1 MNIQERFTKKFE
13 DYSKENEY
21 FKFEIRDEQLEF
33 IKSWEKA
40 LKSQKISLI
49 DAPTGIGKT
58 FAYLYPIIERIINER
73 DEETYES
80 FKAMVATS
88 TINLQEQIFEKDIP
102 LLKQLFADDFTVK
115 LLKGRRN
122 YLCKRKAEQFIKEST
137 EVNLVKTL
145 INWMTNTTS
154 GEYQELENKFPLFH
168 WRQIESQASTCLNR
182 ACKYHKN
189 CYFFNARIEAENA
202 DILIVNHHLFIT
214 DVAKKEYP
222 FIEKADAVII
232 DEAHNFIPTIE
243 SILTT
248 VASKLEIKYQIN
260 NLKDLLKTKKFIK
273 FFENESDDYI
283 DDIEE
288 LKNYANVF
296 ESETERFFNALEE
309 LFVEKGQIN
318 LNSDRIDPQLVYK
331 FYIFLKEYIE
341 EIDLLRLP
349 LSQFDLKLEDFIG
362 DISEQRESFFKPYK
376 MSYSSVVDSIEELK
390 SILKDSLLDK
400 KDSFITAKWIDIREN
415 NIIFNALDLSDSN
428 NLSKEIIPVE
438 KPFLLTSATLAL
450 NNQFDNIKKTLGLDN
465 NEVIESFLESPFDLK
480 NQMTISVSDLYYTYQ
495 DKTYYDNLNNSLLQ
509 ILTKGHALVLFASY
523 YDMNL
528 IYKKFKK
535 EFSKKHK
542 DIEIYIQGKEYS
554 RTELIDIFKTEK
566 NSILFGTRSF
576 WEGIDI
582 KGGKLTTVVITK
594 LPFKS
599 INDPILYSKD
609 KLLKQQGK
617 NPFFELMLPDMI
629 LTLKQGIGRLIRSR
643 DDVGNVYILDKR
655 FKKSG
660 YSNLILKE
668 FGKYTIKDYV
678 LKNSPKKDVNK
689 YKKKPVNNGRS
700 LF

>member
-1 MNIQERFTKKFE
+1 MNIQERFKKKFE
-13 DYSKENEY
+13 DYSRENEY
-21 FKFEIRDEQLEF
+21 FKFEIRKEQLEF
-33 IKSWEKA
+33 VKAWENA
-40 LKSQKISLI
+40 LKNNKIALI

-58 FAYLYPIIERIINER
+58 FAYLYPVIERVVNER
-73 DEETYES
+73 DDKTYES
-80 FKAMVATS
+80 FKAIVATS
-88 TINLQEQIFEKDIP
+88 TINLQEQIFDKDIP
-102 LLKQLFADDFTVK
+102 LLRQLFDDDFSVK

-122 YLCKRKAEQFIKEST
+122 YLCIRKAHDFIKESSET
-137 EVNLVKTL
+137 NLVSTL
-145 INWMTNTTS
+145 INWMNNTMS

-168 WRQIESQASTCLNR
+168 WRQIESQSSTCLNR
-182 ACKYHKN
+182 ACPHNKN

-248 VASKLEIKYQIN
+248 VASKTEIKYQIK
-260 NLKDLLKTKKFIK
+260 NLSDILKNKKFIK
-273 FFENESDDYI
+273 FFENESDEYT
-283 DDIEE
+283 DDIDN
-288 LKNYANVF
+288 LKHYANVF
-296 ESETERFFNALEE
+296 EAETERFFTALEE
-309 LFVEKGQIN
+309 LFTEKGQIN
-318 LNSDRIDPQLVYK
+318 LNSDKIDPQLIYK
-331 FYIFLKEYIE
+331 FYIFLEEYIE
-341 EIDLLRLP
+341 EVDLLRLP
-349 LSQFDLKLEDFIG
+349 LSQFDLKLEEFTD
-362 DISEQRESFFKPYK
+362 DISEKREQFFKPHK
-376 MSYSSVVDSIEELK
+376 LAYSTVVDFVEELK
-390 SILKDSLLDK
+390 TILKEQILDK
-400 KDSFITAKWIDIREN
+400 KDSFLTAKWIDIREN
-415 NIIFNALDLSDSN
+415 NIVFNALDLSDSN

-450 NNQFDNIKKTLGLDN
+450 NNNFNNVKIPLGLSND
-465 NEVIESFLESPFDLK
+465 ELLEAFLDSPFDLK

-542 DIEIYIQGKEYS
+542 DIEVYIQGREYS

-576 WEGIDI
+576 WEGIDV

-599 INDPILYSKD
+599 INDPVLYSKD

-629 LTLKQGIGRLIRSR
+629 LTLKQGIGRLIRSK

-655 FKKSG
+655 FKSSG
-660 YSNLILKE
+660 YSNLIKKE
-668 FGKYTIKDYV
+668 FGKYTIRDYISAKTPATV
-678 LKNSPKKDVNK
+678 KKS
-689 YKKKPVNNGRS
+689 YKKPVNKGKS

>member
-1 MNIQERFTKKFE
+1 MNIKDRFKKKFE

-21 FKFEIRDEQLEF
+21 FKFEIREEQLEF
-33 IKSWEKA
+33 VKSWENA
-40 LKSQKISLI
+40 LKNKRIALI

-58 FAYLYPIIERIINER
+58 FAYLYPIIERVVNER
-73 DEETYES
+73 DSETYES
-80 FKAMVATS
+80 FKAIVATS
-88 TINLQEQIFEKDIP
+88 TINLQEQIFDKDIP
-102 LLKQLFADDFTVK
+102 LLRQLFQDDFSVK

-122 YLCKRKAEQFIKEST
+122 YLCIRKAQEFIKDSNEA
-137 EVNLVKTL
+137 NLVSTL
-145 INWMTNTTS
+145 IKWMNNTTN

-182 ACKYHKN
+182 ACPHNKN

-248 VASKLEIKYQIN
+248 VASKLEIKYQLS
-260 NLKDLLKTKKFIK
+260 NLKELLKNKKFLK
-273 FFENESDDYI
+273 FFENETDDYLNSVE
-283 DDIEE
+283 DI
-288 LKNYANVF
+288 KNYTNIF
-296 ESETERFFNALEE
+296 EAETERFFVALKE
-309 LFVEKGQIN
+309 LFAEKGQIN
-318 LNSDRIDPQLVYK
+318 LNSDKIDPQLIYK
-331 FYIFLKEYIE
+331 FYIFLEEYVE

-349 LSQFDLKLEDFIG
+349 LSQFDLKLEDFIA
-362 DISEQRESFFKPYK
+362 DISEKRELFFKPHK
-376 MSYSSVVDSIEELK
+376 MSFSSLVDFIEQLK
-390 SILKDSLLDK
+390 SILKEQILEK
-400 KDSFITAKWIDIREN
+400 KDSFLTAKWIDIKEN
-415 NIIFNALDLSDSN
+415 NIVFNALDLSDSN
-428 NLSKEIIPVE
+428 NLSKEIIPIE

-450 NNQFDNIKKTLGLDN
+450 NNKFDNIKFPLGLSDD
-465 NEVIESFLESPFDLK
+465 ETLELFLESPFDLK
-480 NQMTISVSDLYYTYQ
+480 NQMSISVSDLYYTYQ

-509 ILTKGHALVLFASY
+509 ILQKGHALVLFASY

-535 EFSKKHK
+535 EFTKKNK

-576 WEGIDI
+576 WEGIDV

-599 INDPILYSKD
+599 INDPVLYSKD

-629 LTLKQGIGRLIRSR
+629 LTLKQGIGRLIRSK

-668 FGKYTIKDYV
+668 FSKYIIKDYF
-678 LKNSPKKDVNK
+678 PNK
-689 YKKKPVNNGRS
+689 VTQSKKKYSKKPISKAKS